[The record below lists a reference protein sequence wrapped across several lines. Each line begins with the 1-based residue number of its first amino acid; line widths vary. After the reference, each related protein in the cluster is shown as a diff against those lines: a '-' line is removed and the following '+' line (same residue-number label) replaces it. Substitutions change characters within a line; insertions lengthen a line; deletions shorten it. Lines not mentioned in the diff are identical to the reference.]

1 MKNKIIFASLLSI
14 LSLTSTNANQCGT
27 WSAGVQMSTLG
38 AGAHLA
44 YKFNDYFKLRGVA
57 NYFQYSKSINA
68 SDFDIKGKL
77 KFLTVGLLG
86 DFHLLQNGL
95 RLTAGLVYNDNHATI
110 NAKTI
115 KSFTVNGRTYTP
127 AQIGQVNGSIDF
139 RPFAPYLGIG
149 YDSGHTES
157 AGLGFTA
164 DVGVL
169 FQGKVRGKVDNITG
183 LLRNDPRAINDV
195 KDEVV
200 NEVNKKAWIK
210 AYPVISLG
218 INYKF

>member
-1 MKNKIIFASLLSI
+1 
-14 LSLTSTNANQCGT
+14 
-27 WSAGVQMSTLG
+27 MSTLG

-44 YKFNDYFKLRGVA
+44 YKFNDYFKLRGMV
-57 NYFQYSKSINA
+57 NYFQYNKSISA
-68 SDFDIKGKL
+68 SDFDIDGKL

-86 DFHLLQNGL
+86 DFHLLQNGF
-95 RLTAGLVYNDNHATI
+95 RVTAGLVYNDNRATL

-127 AQIGQVNGSIDF
+127 AEIGQVDGSIDF

-149 YDSGHTES
+149 YDSGHNDR

-169 FQGKVRGKVDNITG
+169 FQGKVRGKVNSITG
-183 LLRNDPRAINDV
+183 LLRNDPQTISDV

-200 NEVNKKAWIK
+200 NEVNDKTWIK

-218 INYKF
+218 VNYKF

>member
-1 MKNKIIFASLLSI
+1 VPA
-14 LSLTSTNANQCGT
+14 
-27 WSAGVQMSTLG
+27 
-38 AGAHLA
+38 AHLA
-44 YKFNDYFKLRGVA
+44 YKFNDYFKLRGMI
-57 NYFQYSKSINA
+57 NYLQYNKSISA
-68 SDFDIKGKL
+68 SDFDIDGKL

-95 RLTAGLVYNDNHATI
+95 RLTAGLVYNDNRATL

-127 AQIGQVNGSIDF
+127 AEIGQVDGSIDF

-149 YDSGHTES
+149 YDSGHNDR

-164 DVGVL
+164 DIGVL
-169 FQGKVRGKVDNITG
+169 FQGKARGKVNNITG
-183 LLRNDPRAINDV
+183 LLRNNSQAINDA

-200 NEVNKKAWIK
+200 NEVNNKTWIK

>member
-14 LSLTSTNANQCGT
+14 LPLASVNASQCGT
-27 WSAGVQMSTLG
+27 WSAGIQMSTLG

-44 YKFNDYFKLRGVA
+44 YKFNDYFKLRGMV
-57 NYFQYSKSINA
+57 NYFQYNKSISA
-68 SDFDIKGKL
+68 SDFDIDGKL

-86 DFHLLQNGL
+86 DFHLLQNGF
-95 RLTAGLVYNDNHATI
+95 RVTAGLVYNDNRATL

-127 AQIGQVNGSIDF
+127 AEIGQVDGSIDF
-139 RPFAPYLGIG
+139 RPFAPYLGMG
-149 YDSGHTES
+149 YDSGHNDR

-169 FQGKVRGKVDNITG
+169 FQGKVRGKVNNITG
-183 LLRNDPRAINDV
+183 LLRNDPQAISDV

-200 NEVNKKAWIK
+200 NEVNDKTWIK

-218 INYKF
+218 VNYKF